1 MRSVRGEKE
10 RRPGADE
17 AGMRAALSDRS
28 SRRDNV
34 TSARMGQT
42 IANRCARSGQNS
54 RCTTSI
60 RWRLRRRRAERL
72 CQECWR
78 ARALLGRRGTPWQRQ
93 RMGTLDA
100 PGAKTPF
107 QCGGGGGR
115 WAGLARAS
123 PRASRGGECGRQRS
137 VAVITPKFVDGSRIC
152 HI

>member
-1 MRSVRGEKE
+1 MRSVRGEGKA
-10 RRPGADE
+10 PGADE

-28 SRRDNV
+28 SRRDKV

-60 RWRLRRRRAERL
+60 RWQLRRRRAERL

-123 PRASRGGECGRQRS
+123 RRRVREAAKRRRDHTLSLLMDVVFATYET
-137 VAVITPKFVDGSRIC
+137 V
-152 HI
+152 

>member
-1 MRSVRGEKE
+1 MRETHGSHLVRSPVHEICS
-10 RRPGADE
+10 RREQKAPGADE

-28 SRRDNV
+28 PTREKRNF
-34 TSARMGQT
+34 ARMGQK

-60 RWRLRRRRAERL
+60 RWQLRRRRAERL

-123 PRASRGGECGRQRS
+123 RRRVREAAKRRRDH
-137 VAVITPKFVDGSRIC
+137 T
-152 HI
+152 